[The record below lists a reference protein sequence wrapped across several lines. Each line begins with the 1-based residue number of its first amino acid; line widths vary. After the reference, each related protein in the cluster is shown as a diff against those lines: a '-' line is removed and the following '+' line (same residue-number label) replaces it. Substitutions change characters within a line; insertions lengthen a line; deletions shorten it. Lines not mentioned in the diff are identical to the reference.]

1 MAILSGARTSGDSAE
16 RAAAKGMVLSASE
29 ETYQRARTRVGKV
42 PISTKAFQAV
52 RAATDSIKGFAFGTF
67 LLLYYNQILGVSA
80 SKASAAIAVG
90 LIIDAAFDPL
100 IGSFSDG
107 LKTRLGRRHLLM
119 YLSAAPIGLGLY
131 LSFSPPHG
139 LSENL
144 LLAWLFGSVVLT
156 NISMSLFVVPWTAL
170 YAEFSDDYSE
180 RTTIVTWRYAVGTIL
195 AVSFTLAAYSFIFP
209 ATKAYHFGQ
218 LNPHAYTIFAPV
230 VALATVATILV
241 TTGLTQRD
249 IPYLLQ
255 PVNKTPPFSLL
266 RVWLDIAS
274 TFTNRN
280 FLVLFAGALIFA
292 GIDGT
297 TGTLSIYMST
307 YFWGLST
314 EQLRLFTLSAVGAF
328 AGFASLGLIG
338 RFFDKKFVLLVS
350 FAALCIDGMG
360 VIGLRLLHLL
370 PPNGSPVLLAI
381 LVANETL
388 RSFLGV
394 LLGIMFVS
402 MLADTIDVQELNTG
416 RRQEGIFSAALAF
429 SGKATAGVGAII
441 AGFMLDYMVHWPLH
455 ADPRTIDAA
464 IVTRLGL
471 VAGVIVPLLLVIPFT
486 LGTRY
491 SITRAAHARI
501 RKELDRRRAG
511 AHQKPL
517 DEVPLDLIASMQPP
531 AAETIG

>member
-1 MAILSGARTSGDSAE
+1 LSSSG
-16 RAAAKGMVLSASE
+16 

-52 RAATDSIKGFAFGTF
+52 GATTESLKGFAFGTF
-67 LLLYYNQILGVSA
+67 LLLYYNQILGVGA
-80 SKASAAIAVG
+80 FKASAVIAVG

-139 LSENL
+139 LSGNL

-156 NISMSLFVVPWTAL
+156 NVSMSLFVVPWTAL
-170 YAEFSDDYSE
+170 YAEFSDDYAE

-195 AVSFTLAAYSFIFP
+195 IVAFTLAAYSFIFP
-209 ATKAYHFGQ
+209 KTAVYRFGQ

-230 VALATVATILV
+230 VALATVATILIA
-241 TTGLTQRD
+241 TGLTQRD

-255 PVNKTPPFSLL
+255 PVNKTPRFSLL
-266 RVWLDIAS
+266 RVWRDIAS
-274 TFTNRN
+274 TFTNRD
-280 FLVLFAGALIFA
+280 FLVLFTGALLFA

-297 TGTLSIYMST
+297 TSTLGIYMST
-307 YFWGLST
+307 YFWGLGT
-314 EQLRLFTLSAVGAF
+314 EQLKWFTLSAAGAF
-328 AGFASLGLIG
+328 AGFAALGVIG
-338 RFFDKKFVLLVS
+338 QLFDKKLVLLVS

-370 PPNGSPVLLAI
+370 PPNGSSLLLAI

-441 AGFMLDYMVHWPLH
+441 AGFMLEHVVHWPVH
-455 ADPRTIDAA
+455 ADPRTIDPHT
-464 IVTRLGL
+464 VTRLGL
-471 VAGVIVPLLLVIPFT
+471 VAGVLVPLLLILPFL

-491 SITRAAHARI
+491 RVTRASHALI
-501 RKELDRRRAG
+501 RDELDRRRKDA
-511 AHQKPL
+511 
-517 DEVPLDLIASMQPP
+517 LDLEVAFRPP
-531 AAETIG
+531 AAEPFS

>member
-1 MAILSGARTSGDSAE
+1 LSSSG
-16 RAAAKGMVLSASE
+16 

-52 RAATDSIKGFAFGTF
+52 GATTEALKGFAFGTF

-80 SKASAAIAVG
+80 FKASAAIAVG

-156 NISMSLFVVPWTAL
+156 NVSMSLFHVPWTAL
-170 YAEFSDDYSE
+170 YAEFSDDYAE
-180 RTTIVTWRYAVGTIL
+180 RTAIVTWRYAVGTIL
-195 AVSFTLAAYSFIFP
+195 TVAFTLAVYSFIFP
-209 ATKAYHFGQ
+209 KTAAYQFGQ
-218 LNPHAYTIFAPV
+218 LNPHAYGLFAPV
-230 VALATVATILV
+230 VALAVVTTILI

-266 RVWLDIAS
+266 RVWRDIAS

-280 FLVLFAGALIFA
+280 FLILFAGALLYA

-297 TGTLSIYMST
+297 TGTLNIYMST
-307 YFWGLST
+307 YFWGLAT
-314 EQLRLFTLSAVGAF
+314 EQLRWFTLAAAGAF
-328 AGFASLGLIG
+328 AGFAALGVIG
-338 RFFDKKFVLLVS
+338 PLFDKKLVLLVS

-360 VIGLRLLHLL
+360 VIGLRLLHLM
-370 PPNGSPVLLAI
+370 PPNGSTLLLVI
-381 LVANETL
+381 LVANDTL

-402 MLADTIDVQELNTG
+402 MLADTIDMQELNTG
-416 RRQEGIFSAALAF
+416 RRQEGIFAAALAF

-441 AGFMLDYMVHWPLH
+441 GGFMLEYMVHWPVH
-455 ADPRTIDAA
+455 ANPRTIDQH

-471 VAGVIVPLLLVIPFT
+471 VAGVLVPLLLVLPFA
-486 LGTRY
+486 LGSRY
-491 SITRAAHARI
+491 SITRAAHTAI
-501 RKELDRRRAG
+501 REELDRRRAK
-511 AHQKPL
+511 AHLPPL
-517 DEVPLDLIASMQPP
+517 DDVPLDLEMALTPP
-531 AAETIG
+531 AAKTRG

>member
-1 MAILSGARTSGDSAE
+1 MSS
-16 RAAAKGMVLSASE
+16 SE
-29 ETYQRARTRVGKV
+29 ETYQRARIRVGKV

-52 RAATDSIKGFAFGTF
+52 GATTESLKGFAFGTF

-80 SKASAAIAVG
+80 FKASAAIAVG

-156 NISMSLFVVPWTAL
+156 NISMSLFVIPWTAL
-170 YAEFSDDYSE
+170 YAEFSDDYAE

-195 AVSFTLAAYSFIFP
+195 TVAFTLAAYSFIFP
-209 ATKAYHFGQ
+209 KTQAYHFGQ
-218 LNPHAYTIFAPV
+218 LNPHAYALFAPV

-241 TTGLTQRD
+241 TTELTRRD

-255 PVNKTPPFSLL
+255 PVNKTPRFSLL
-266 RVWLDIAS
+266 RVWRDIAS

-280 FLVLFAGALIFA
+280 FLILFAGALLYA

-314 EQLRLFTLSAVGAF
+314 EQLRWFTLSAAGAF
-328 AGFASLGLIG
+328 AGFAALGVIG
-338 RFFDKKFVLLVS
+338 RLFDKKLVLLVS

-370 PPNGSPVLLAI
+370 PPNGSPILLAI
-381 LVANETL
+381 LVANDTL

-441 AGFMLDYMVHWPLH
+441 AGFMLENMVHWPVH
-455 ADPRTIDAA
+455 ADPRTIDPN

-491 SITRAAHARI
+491 SITRAAHTRI
-501 RKELDRRRAG
+501 REELDRRRES
-511 AHQKPL
+511 AHLKPL
-517 DEVPLDLIASMQPP
+517 DEVPLDLAATLIHPP
-531 AAETIG
+531 DETLR

>member
-1 MAILSGARTSGDSAE
+1 LSFSD
-16 RAAAKGMVLSASE
+16 V
-29 ETYQRARTRVGKV
+29 TYQRARTRVGKV

-52 RAATDSIKGFAFGTF
+52 GATTESLKGFAFGTF
-67 LLLYYNQILGVSA
+67 LLLYYNQILGVNA
-80 SKASAAIAVG
+80 FKASAAIAVG

-119 YLSAAPIGLGLY
+119 YLSAAPLGLGLY

-144 LLAWLFGSVVLT
+144 LLAWLFGSVVVT
-156 NISMSLFVVPWTAL
+156 NVSMSLFHVPWTAL
-170 YAEFSDDYSE
+170 YAEFSDDYAE
-180 RTTIVTWRYAVGTIL
+180 RTSIVTWRYAVGTIL
-195 AVSFTLAAYSFIFP
+195 AVAFTLAVYSFIFP
-209 ATKAYHFGQ
+209 KTAAYHFGQ
-218 LNPHAYTIFAPV
+218 LNPHAYKLFAPV
-230 VALATVATILV
+230 VALAVVATILV

-255 PVNKTPPFSLL
+255 PVNKTPRFSLL
-266 RVWLDIAS
+266 RVWRDVAS

-280 FLVLFAGALIFA
+280 FLILFAGALLFA

-307 YFWGLST
+307 YFWGLAT
-314 EQLRLFTLSAVGAF
+314 EQLRWFTLAASGAF
-328 AGFASLGLIG
+328 AAFAALGVIG
-338 RFFDKKFVLLVS
+338 RVFDKKLVLLVS

-370 PPNGSPVLLAI
+370 PPNGSTLLLVI

-402 MLADTIDVQELNTG
+402 MLADTIDMQELNTG
-416 RRQEGIFSAALAF
+416 RRQEGIFAAALAF

-441 AGFMLDYMVHWPLH
+441 GGFMLEYMVHWPVH
-455 ADPRTIDAA
+455 ANPRTIDPH

-471 VAGVIVPLLLVIPFT
+471 VAGVLVPLLLVLPFA

-491 SITRAAHARI
+491 SITRASHAHI
-501 RKELDRRRAG
+501 REELDRRRKS
-511 AHQKPL
+511 AHLKPL
-517 DEVPLDLIASMQPP
+517 DEVPLDLAVALVPP
-531 AAETIG
+531 AAETPI

>member
-1 MAILSGARTSGDSAE
+1 M
-16 RAAAKGMVLSASE
+16 
-29 ETYQRARTRVGKV
+29 TYQRARTRVGKV

-52 RAATDSIKGFAFGTF
+52 GATTESLKGFAFGTF
-67 LLLYYNQILGVSA
+67 LLLYYNQILGVNA
-80 SKASAAIAVG
+80 FKASAAIAVG

-119 YLSAAPIGLGLY
+119 YLSAAPLGLGLY

-144 LLAWLFGSVVLT
+144 LLAWLFGSVVVT
-156 NISMSLFVVPWTAL
+156 NVSMSLFHVPWTAL
-170 YAEFSDDYSE
+170 YAEFSDDYAE
-180 RTTIVTWRYAVGTIL
+180 RTSIVTWRYAVGTIL
-195 AVSFTLAAYSFIFP
+195 AVAFTLAVYSFIFP
-209 ATKAYHFGQ
+209 KTAAYHFGQ
-218 LNPHAYTIFAPV
+218 LNPHAYKLFAPV
-230 VALATVATILV
+230 VALAVVATILV

-255 PVNKTPPFSLL
+255 PVNKTPRFSLL
-266 RVWLDIAS
+266 RVWRDVAS

-280 FLVLFAGALIFA
+280 FLILFAGALLFA

-307 YFWGLST
+307 YFWGLAT
-314 EQLRLFTLSAVGAF
+314 EQLRWFTLAASGAF
-328 AGFASLGLIG
+328 AAFAALGVIG
-338 RFFDKKFVLLVS
+338 RVFDKKLVLLVS

-370 PPNGSPVLLAI
+370 PPNGSTLLLVI

-402 MLADTIDVQELNTG
+402 MLADTIDMQELNTG
-416 RRQEGIFSAALAF
+416 RRQEGIFAAALAF

-441 AGFMLDYMVHWPLH
+441 GGFMLEYMVHWPVH
-455 ADPRTIDAA
+455 ANPRTIDPH

-471 VAGVIVPLLLVIPFT
+471 VAGVLVPLLLVLPFA

-491 SITRAAHARI
+491 SITRASHAHI
-501 RKELDRRRAG
+501 REELDRRRKS
-511 AHQKPL
+511 AHLKPL
-517 DEVPLDLIASMQPP
+517 DEVPLDLAVALVPP
-531 AAETIG
+531 AAETPI

>member
-1 MAILSGARTSGDSAE
+1 LSSSG
-16 RAAAKGMVLSASE
+16 

-52 RAATDSIKGFAFGTF
+52 GATTEALKGFAFGTF

-80 SKASAAIAVG
+80 FKASAAIAVG

-156 NISMSLFVVPWTAL
+156 NVSMSLFHVPWTAL
-170 YAEFSDDYSE
+170 YAEFSDDYAE
-180 RTTIVTWRYAVGTIL
+180 RTAIVTWRYAVGTIL
-195 AVSFTLAAYSFIFP
+195 TVAFTLAVYSLIFP
-209 ATKAYHFGQ
+209 KTAAYQFGQ
-218 LNPHAYTIFAPV
+218 LNPHAYTLFAPV
-230 VALATVATILV
+230 VALAVVTTILI

-249 IPYLLQ
+249 IPYLQQ

-266 RVWLDIAS
+266 RVWRDIAS

-280 FLVLFAGALIFA
+280 FLILFAGALLFA

-297 TGTLSIYMST
+297 TGTLNIYMST
-307 YFWGLST
+307 YFWGLAT
-314 EQLRLFTLSAVGAF
+314 EQLRWFTLAAAGAF
-328 AGFASLGLIG
+328 AAFAALGVIG
-338 RFFDKKFVLLVS
+338 PLFDKKLVLLVS

-360 VIGLRLLHLL
+360 VIGLRLLHLM
-370 PPNGSPVLLAI
+370 PPNGSTLLLVI
-381 LVANETL
+381 LVANDTL

-394 LLGIMFVS
+394 LLGIMFIS
-402 MLADTIDVQELNTG
+402 MLADTIDMQELNTG
-416 RRQEGIFSAALAF
+416 RRQEGIFAAALAF

-441 AGFMLDYMVHWPLH
+441 GGFMLEYMVHWPVH
-455 ADPRTIDAA
+455 ANPRTIDQH

-471 VAGVIVPLLLVIPFT
+471 VAGVLVPLLLVLPFA
-486 LGTRY
+486 LGSRY
-491 SITRAAHARI
+491 SITRASHARI
-501 RKELDRRRAG
+501 REELDRRRAD
-511 AHQKPL
+511 AHIPPL
-517 DEVPLDLIASMQPP
+517 DDIPLDLEMALTPP
-531 AAETIG
+531 AAKTLG

>member
-1 MAILSGARTSGDSAE
+1 LSFSG
-16 RAAAKGMVLSASE
+16 V
-29 ETYQRARTRVGKV
+29 TYQRARTRVGKV

-52 RAATDSIKGFAFGTF
+52 GATTESLKGFAFGTF
-67 LLLYYNQILGVSA
+67 LLLYYNQILGVNA
-80 SKASAAIAVG
+80 FKASAAIAVG

-119 YLSAAPIGLGLY
+119 YLSAAPLGLGLY

-144 LLAWLFGSVVLT
+144 LLAWLFGSVVVT
-156 NISMSLFVVPWTAL
+156 NVSMSLFHVPWTAL
-170 YAEFSDDYSE
+170 YAEFSDDYAE
-180 RTTIVTWRYAVGTIL
+180 RTSIVTWRYAVGTIL
-195 AVSFTLAAYSFIFP
+195 AVAFTLAVYSFIFP
-209 ATKAYHFGQ
+209 KTAAYHFGQ
-218 LNPHAYTIFAPV
+218 LNPHAYKLFAPV
-230 VALATVATILV
+230 VALAVVATILV

-255 PVNKTPPFSLL
+255 PVNKTPRFSLL
-266 RVWLDIAS
+266 RVWRDVAS

-280 FLVLFAGALIFA
+280 FLILFAGALLFA

-307 YFWGLST
+307 YFWGLAT
-314 EQLRLFTLSAVGAF
+314 EQLRWFTLAASGAF
-328 AGFASLGLIG
+328 AAFAALGVIG
-338 RFFDKKFVLLVS
+338 RVFDKKLVLLVS

-370 PPNGSPVLLAI
+370 PPNGSTLLLVI

-402 MLADTIDVQELNTG
+402 MLADTIDMQELNTG
-416 RRQEGIFSAALAF
+416 RRQEGIFAAALAF

-441 AGFMLDYMVHWPLH
+441 GGFMLEYMVHWPVH
-455 ADPRTIDAA
+455 ANPRTIDPH

-471 VAGVIVPLLLVIPFT
+471 VAGVLVPLLLVLPFA

-491 SITRAAHARI
+491 SITRASHARI
-501 RKELDRRRAG
+501 REELDRRRKS
-511 AHQKPL
+511 AHLKPL
-517 DEVPLDLIASMQPP
+517 DEVPLDLAVALVPP
-531 AAETIG
+531 AAETPI

>member
-1 MAILSGARTSGDSAE
+1 
-16 RAAAKGMVLSASE
+16 V
-29 ETYQRARTRVGKV
+29 TYQRARTRVGKV

-52 RAATDSIKGFAFGTF
+52 GATTESLKGFAFGTF
-67 LLLYYNQILGVSA
+67 LLLYYNQILGVNA
-80 SKASAAIAVG
+80 FKASAAIAVG

-119 YLSAAPIGLGLY
+119 YLSAAPLGLGLY

-144 LLAWLFGSVVLT
+144 LLAWLFGSVVVT
-156 NISMSLFVVPWTAL
+156 NVSMSLFHVPWTAL
-170 YAEFSDDYSE
+170 YAEFSDDYAE
-180 RTTIVTWRYAVGTIL
+180 RTSIVTWRYAVGTIL
-195 AVSFTLAAYSFIFP
+195 AVAFTLAVYSFIFP
-209 ATKAYHFGQ
+209 KTAAYHFGQ
-218 LNPHAYTIFAPV
+218 LNPHAYKLFAPV
-230 VALATVATILV
+230 VALAVVATILV

-255 PVNKTPPFSLL
+255 PVNKTPRFSLL
-266 RVWLDIAS
+266 RVWRDVAS

-280 FLVLFAGALIFA
+280 FLILFAGALLFA

-307 YFWGLST
+307 YFWGLAT
-314 EQLRLFTLSAVGAF
+314 EQLRWFTLAASGAF
-328 AGFASLGLIG
+328 AAFAALGVIG
-338 RFFDKKFVLLVS
+338 RVFDKKLVLLVS

-370 PPNGSPVLLAI
+370 PPNGSTLLLVI

-402 MLADTIDVQELNTG
+402 MLADTIDMQELNTG
-416 RRQEGIFSAALAF
+416 RRQEGIFAAALAF

-441 AGFMLDYMVHWPLH
+441 GGFMLEYMVHWPVH
-455 ADPRTIDAA
+455 ANPRTIDPH

-471 VAGVIVPLLLVIPFT
+471 VAGVLVPLLLVLPFA

-491 SITRAAHARI
+491 SITRASHAHI
-501 RKELDRRRAG
+501 REELDRRRKS
-511 AHQKPL
+511 AHLKPL
-517 DEVPLDLIASMQPP
+517 DEVPLDLAVALVPP
-531 AAETIG
+531 AAETPI

>member
-1 MAILSGARTSGDSAE
+1 LSSSG
-16 RAAAKGMVLSASE
+16 

-52 RAATDSIKGFAFGTF
+52 GATTESLKGFAFGTF
-67 LLLYYNQILGVSA
+67 LLLYYNQILGVGA
-80 SKASAAIAVG
+80 FKASAVIAVG

-139 LSENL
+139 LSGNL

-156 NISMSLFVVPWTAL
+156 NVSMSLFVVPWTAL
-170 YAEFSDDYSE
+170 YAEFSDDYAE

-195 AVSFTLAAYSFIFP
+195 IVAFTLAAYSFIFP
-209 ATKAYHFGQ
+209 KTAAYRFGQ
-218 LNPHAYTIFAPV
+218 LNPHAYAIFAPV
-230 VALATVATILV
+230 VALATVATILIA
-241 TTGLTQRD
+241 TGLTQRD

-255 PVNKTPPFSLL
+255 PVNKTPRFSLL
-266 RVWLDIAS
+266 RVWRDIAS
-274 TFTNRN
+274 TFTNRD
-280 FLVLFAGALIFA
+280 FLVLFIGALLFA

-297 TGTLSIYMST
+297 TSTLGIYMST
-307 YFWGLST
+307 YFWGLGT
-314 EQLRLFTLSAVGAF
+314 EQLKWFTLSAAGAF
-328 AGFASLGLIG
+328 AGFAALGVIG
-338 RFFDKKFVLLVS
+338 RLFDKKLVLLVS

-370 PPNGSPVLLAI
+370 PPNGSSFLLAI

-441 AGFMLDYMVHWPLH
+441 AGFMLEHVVHWPVH
-455 ADPRTIDAA
+455 ADPRTIDPHA
-464 IVTRLGL
+464 VTRLGL
-471 VAGVIVPLLLVIPFT
+471 VAGVLVPLLLILPFL

-491 SITRAAHARI
+491 RVTRESHMKI
-501 RKELDRRRAG
+501 REELDRRRRD
-511 AHQKPL
+511 AHLKPL
-517 DEVPLDLIASMQPP
+517 DEIPLDLEVAFRPP
-531 AAETIG
+531 AAEPFS

>member
-1 MAILSGARTSGDSAE
+1 
-16 RAAAKGMVLSASE
+16 MVLSASE

-52 RAATDSIKGFAFGTF
+52 GATTEALKGFAFGTF
-67 LLLYYNQILGVSA
+67 LLLFYNQILGVSA
-80 SKASAAIAVG
+80 SKASAVIAVG

-107 LKTRLGRRHLLM
+107 LKNRLGRRHLLM

-139 LSENL
+139 LAEIP

-156 NISMSLFVVPWTAL
+156 NLSMSLFVVPWTAL
-170 YAEFSDDYSE
+170 YAEFSDDYAE

-195 AVSFTLAAYSFIFP
+195 TVAFTLAAYSFIFRQ
-209 ATKAYHFGQ
+209 TKAYHFGQ
-218 LNPHAYTIFAPV
+218 LNPRAYSVFGPV

-266 RVWLDIAS
+266 RVWRDIAS
-274 TFTNRN
+274 TFVNRN
-280 FLVLFAGALIFA
+280 FLILFFGALTTA
-292 GIDGT
+292 AVTGT
-297 TGTLSIYMST
+297 TDTLSIYMST

-314 EQLRLFTLSAVGAF
+314 EQLRWFTLAAAGAI
-328 AGFASLGLIG
+328 AGFASLAVIG
-338 RFFDKKFVLLVS
+338 RIFDKKLVLLVS

-370 PPNGSPVLLAI
+370 PPNGSPVLLTI

-441 AGFMLDYMVHWPLH
+441 AGFMLDYMVHWPVH
-455 ADPRTIDAA
+455 ANPRTIDPS
-464 IVTRLGL
+464 IVMRLGL
-471 VAGVIVPLLLVIPFT
+471 VAGVLVPLLLVIPFT

-501 RKELDRRRAG
+501 REELERRHSQ
-511 AHQKPL
+511 AHEKPL
-517 DEVPLDLIASMQPP
+517 DELPLDLIASMQPP
-531 AAETIG
+531 TAETIGQA

>member
-1 MAILSGARTSGDSAE
+1 LSFSG
-16 RAAAKGMVLSASE
+16 V
-29 ETYQRARTRVGKV
+29 TYQRARTRVGKV

-52 RAATDSIKGFAFGTF
+52 GATTESLKGFAFGTF
-67 LLLYYNQILGVSA
+67 LLLYYNQILGVNA
-80 SKASAAIAVG
+80 FKASAAIAVG

-119 YLSAAPIGLGLY
+119 YLSAAPLGLGLY

-144 LLAWLFGSVVLT
+144 LLAWLFGSVVVT
-156 NISMSLFVVPWTAL
+156 NVSMSLFHVPWTAL
-170 YAEFSDDYSE
+170 YAEFSDDYAE
-180 RTTIVTWRYAVGTIL
+180 RTSIVTWRYAVGTIL
-195 AVSFTLAAYSFIFP
+195 AVAFTLAVYSFIFP
-209 ATKAYHFGQ
+209 KTAAYHFGQ
-218 LNPHAYTIFAPV
+218 LNPHAYKLFAPV
-230 VALATVATILV
+230 VALAVVATILV

-255 PVNKTPPFSLL
+255 PVNKTPRFSLL
-266 RVWLDIAS
+266 RVWRDVAS

-280 FLVLFAGALIFA
+280 FLILFAGALLFA

-307 YFWGLST
+307 YFWGLAT
-314 EQLRLFTLSAVGAF
+314 EQLRWFTLAASGAF
-328 AGFASLGLIG
+328 AAFAALGVIG
-338 RFFDKKFVLLVS
+338 RVFDKKLVLLVS

-370 PPNGSPVLLAI
+370 PPNGSTLLLVI

-402 MLADTIDVQELNTG
+402 MLADTIDMQELNTG
-416 RRQEGIFSAALAF
+416 RRQEGIFAAALAF

-441 AGFMLDYMVHWPLH
+441 GGFMLEYMVHWPVH
-455 ADPRTIDAA
+455 ANPRTIDPH

-471 VAGVIVPLLLVIPFT
+471 VAGVLVPLLLVLPFA

-491 SITRAAHARI
+491 SITRASHAHI
-501 RKELDRRRAG
+501 REELDRRRKS
-511 AHQKPL
+511 AHLKPL
-517 DEVPLDLIASMQPP
+517 DEVPLDLAVALVPP
-531 AAETIG
+531 AAETPI